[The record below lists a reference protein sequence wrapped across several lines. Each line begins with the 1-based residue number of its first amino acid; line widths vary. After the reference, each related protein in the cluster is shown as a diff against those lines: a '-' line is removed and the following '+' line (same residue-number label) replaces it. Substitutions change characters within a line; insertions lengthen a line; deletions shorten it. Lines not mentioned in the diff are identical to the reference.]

1 MTMNITQACVFLCQ
15 FANLSQQY
23 NETSIIIVCSSKNS
37 KFSCHGEREE
47 QVQPLFK
54 QLISQVY
61 SVNKRSIYCVGIIIY
76 YDIIKS

>member
-1 MTMNITQACVFLCQ
+1 MFLCQ

-23 NETSIIIVCSSKNS
+23 NKTSIIIVCNSKNS

-54 QLISQVY
+54 QLFSQVY
-61 SVNKRSIYCVGIIIY
+61 SMNKRSIYFIGIIIIY
-76 YDIIKS
+76 YDIIEN